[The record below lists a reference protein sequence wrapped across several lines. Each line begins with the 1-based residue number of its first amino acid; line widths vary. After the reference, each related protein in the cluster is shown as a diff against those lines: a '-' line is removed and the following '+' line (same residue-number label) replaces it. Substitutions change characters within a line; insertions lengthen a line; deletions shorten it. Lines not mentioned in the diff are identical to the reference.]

1 VPAALANALAAWNAM
16 ANDDAAELSAAFTGV
31 ANDLPS
37 SDATQIA
44 ELNQLASLPATM
56 ATPTQQAGEQK
67 DVTALDKFFNT
78 PGFQPNL

>member
-1 VPAALANALAAWNAM
+1 M
-16 ANDDAAELSAAFTGV
+16 QV
-31 ANDLPS
+31 ASDLPS

-44 ELNQLASLPATM
+44 ELKQLASLPPTGD
-56 ATPTQQAGEQK
+56 TPAQVAEGQA

>member
-1 VPAALANALAAWNAM
+1 M
-16 ANDDAAELSAAFTGV
+16 QV
-31 ANDLPS
+31 ASDLPS

-44 ELNQLASLPATM
+44 ELKQLASLP
-56 ATPTQQAGEQK
+56 PTGDTSAQVAEGQA

>member
-1 VPAALANALAAWNAM
+1 M

-44 ELNQLASLPATM
+44 ELNQLANLPQTGDTSAQM
-56 ATPTQQAGEQK
+56 AEAQA